1 MDERWDNDLKK
12 RIKEVFDNY
21 DDTSAD
27 EGWRLLREKF
37 PEKQKRRI
45 AVWIWLGSAAALL
58 ALLLGIFWLRTANT
72 TAQQFAGNK
81 RQIKKDS
88 SKSSV
93 QAIAR
98 NNNANDSLINKTQ
111 DRIEQ
116 KNKLLI
122 TVAKT
127 STTPTSSNT
136 SNKKES
142 TTLKPSASSKRQV
155 KPAIVKQENDL
166 AANQAPNNSKQNKQA
181 NVSVNQKNNPVATN
195 LNSQKP
201 TLPGNNSITDK
212 EQVEN
217 NRLAQTNPVKTD
229 TGTKAKNYAAS
240 VPATVD
246 MKQAQAKKMDD
257 LFIKDRLASNQKTDK
272 KIPSGKKLISM
283 GVYAATYF
291 NYAKGSN
298 NQFNLGAGLTADIRV
313 TDNLRISSGLSVG
326 QNSLSYNSQA
336 PAVQSASFGAPLASA
351 SIAPAS
357 LYLYTANTPQFKSY
371 DANLIGIDVPLN
383 IKYIFDPGKSNTYFL
398 AGLSSGTFINETYT
412 YSYNNPSFY
421 SSNVSQVQNQSTTN
435 NFNGIYIARTLN
447 LAFGTGYFLGRNRLV
462 IEPFLKYPLEG
473 LGTQQL
479 KFGAGGINLKFDFET
494 HKK

>member
-37 PEKQKRRI
+37 PKKQERRI

-72 TAQQFAGNK
+72 TAQQFAGHK
-81 RQIKKDS
+81 GQIKKDS
-88 SKSSV
+88 SEGSV
-93 QAIAR
+93 QTIAR
-98 NNNANDSLINKTQ
+98 NNGANDSSLIKNQ
-111 DRIEQ
+111 ERIDP
-116 KNKLLI
+116 KNKPLNTI
-122 TVAKT
+122 AKT
-127 STTPTSSNT
+127 STTTNNT
-136 SNKKES
+136 RNKKEPAS
-142 TTLKPSASSKRQV
+142 LNPSASSKTLV
-155 KPAIVKQENDL
+155 KSAIVKQENDL
-166 AANQAPNNSKQNKQA
+166 AANLAPNNSKQNKQA
-181 NVSVNQKNNPVATN
+181 SVSVNQKNNPAATN
-195 LNSQKP
+195 VNAQKP
-201 TLPGNNSITDK
+201 TLTGNNSVKDK
-212 EQVEN
+212 NQVESN
-217 NRLAQTNPVKTD
+217 ILAQTNPAKID
-229 TGTKAKNYAAS
+229 TGTKSKNYAAN

-257 LFIKDRLASNQKTDK
+257 LFIKDRLVSNQKTDK
-272 KIPSGKKLISM
+272 KIPSGKKLISL

-336 PAVQSASFGAPLASA
+336 PAVQSASFGAPLAAA
-351 SIAPAS
+351 SVAPAS
-357 LYLYTANTPQFKSY
+357 LYLYTASTPQFKSY
-371 DANLIGIDVPLN
+371 DANLVGIDIPLN

-412 YSYNNPSFY
+412 YSYNNPSLY
-421 SSNVSQVQNQSTTN
+421 STNVSQVQNQSTTN

-447 LAFGTGYFLGRNRLV
+447 LAFGTGYLLGRNRLV

-479 KFGAGGINLKFDFET
+479 KFGAGGINLKFDLET